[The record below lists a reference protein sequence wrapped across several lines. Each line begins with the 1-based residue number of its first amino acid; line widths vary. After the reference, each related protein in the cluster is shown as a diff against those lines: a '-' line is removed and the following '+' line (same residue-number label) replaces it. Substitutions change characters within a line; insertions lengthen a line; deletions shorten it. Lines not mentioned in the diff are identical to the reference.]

1 MGQHIELMA
10 NIRDNKY
17 SKKEQPEEVESK
29 LEDSSSKRKITTL
42 DEKIGMPN
50 QGHCKKKSKCNFKNK
65 LFFLLSLDSV

>member
-1 MGQHIELMA
+1 MGQHIEPMA

-29 LEDSSSKRKITTL
+29 LEDSSSKQKITTL
-42 DEKIGMPN
+42 DEKIEMPN
-50 QGHCKKKSKCNFKNK
+50 QGHCKKKVSVILRI

>member
-1 MGQHIELMA
+1 MGQHIEPMA

-29 LEDSSSKRKITTL
+29 LEDSSSKQKITTL

-65 LFFLLSLDSV
+65 LFFFVKS